1 MTRSGELTFEYHL
14 RSPRKPMSSL
24 RRDTQRCEGTPN
36 AAKGHPMRGAER
48 CEGTPKALR
57 RDTHCCGAAKVAA
70 KGHPRLPIAANG
82 SRTRGHPLEEV
93 GREDTH
99 SKGIENIHCERG
111 IGNRATS
118 HSRGHPHPLR
128 GTGARF
134 RCAVRLPAGRSH
146 PGADARLGLHR
157 RPRRGR
163 GWRRSASQSPRAV
176 RVVCVGDAVV

>member
-14 RSPRKPMSSL
+14 RSPRKPRSSL
-24 RRDTQRCEGTPN
+24 RRDTQRCE
-36 AAKGHPMRGAER
+36 ER
-48 CEGTPKALR
+48 CEGTPTLR